1 MKDRIALLIGS
12 AAVSCTLLASCGGG
26 PRGTYM
32 PPVAT
37 TPPSMPAPPPPPP
50 PPPPTTMDLDTAAV
64 LAIVQ
69 TKTSETA
76 DPFQVDGA
84 AVAVTP
90 VGDETSA
97 PLSVDAK

>member
-1 MKDRIALLIGS
+1 MKARLALSIVG
-12 AAVSCTLLASCGGG
+12 AAVSCLWLAGCGGG
-26 PRGTYM
+26 NHGAYM
-32 PPVAT
+32 PPVQ
-37 TPPSMPAPPPPPP
+37 PSMPAPPPVM
-50 PPPPTTMDLDTAAV
+50 TMDLDTAAV

-76 DPFQVDGA
+76 APFQVDGG

-97 PLSVDAK
+97 PISVDAT

>member
-1 MKDRIALLIGS
+1 MKARIASSIGG
-12 AAVSCTLLASCGGG
+12 VWLCCRLLAGCGGG
-26 PRGTYM
+26 NHGSSM
-32 PPVAT
+32 PPMQT
-37 TPPSMPAPPPPPP
+37 GMPPPPPVM
-50 PPPPTTMDLDTAAV
+50 TMDLDTSAV
-64 LAIVQ
+64 LVIVQ

-97 PLSVDAK
+97 PISVDAT